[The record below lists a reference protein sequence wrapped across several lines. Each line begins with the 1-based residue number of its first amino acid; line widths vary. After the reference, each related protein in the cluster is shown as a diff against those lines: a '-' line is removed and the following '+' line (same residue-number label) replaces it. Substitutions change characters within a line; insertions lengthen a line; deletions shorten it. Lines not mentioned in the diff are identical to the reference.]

1 MTSPCHRSLGSREQ
15 GVPETK
21 GNEHSDMV
29 VTRQGAVA
37 THLEAKEGSTRSA
50 DPSFFCFGRERAR
63 RPRQR
68 DRFFGTIDIDDPDD
82 LWCNYTAHLLR
93 PLKNKHFCYH
103 HDNNREITAK

>member
-50 DPSFFCFGRERAR
+50 DPSFFFVLGGSVRDDHVSEIVFSER
-63 RPRQR
+63 
-68 DRFFGTIDIDDPDD
+68 
-82 LWCNYTAHLLR
+82 
-93 PLKNKHFCYH
+93 
-103 HDNNREITAK
+103 